1 MSRSFLARFR
11 GADARSIG
19 HALAILLVFNAI
31 LGAFHSGAMA
41 KAAATGEAILCSG
54 EGAVRTSEGLP
65 DPPAGP
71 EDMSCCVLGCGPSP
85 AAIAAAPA
93 ALSVPVPAVSAFAP
107 PLFDCTV
114 VSRKHAGSTSPRGPP
129 ILA

>member
-11 GADARSIG
+11 GADARSIA
-19 HALAILLVFNAI
+19 HALVILLVFNAI
-31 LGAFHSGAMA
+31 FGAFHSGAMA
-41 KAAATGEAILCSG
+41 KATTGVAILCTSV
-54 EGAVRTSEGLP
+54 GAVRVSEGLP
-65 DPPAGP
+65 DAPAGP

-85 AAIAAAPA
+85 AAIAAEPA
-93 ALSVPVPAVSAFAP
+93 ALSVPVAAVSAFAP

-114 VSRKHAGSTSPRGPP
+114 TSRKHAGSTSPRGPP